1 MLKHTYKLVIEYD
14 GTDYA
19 GWQVQPNKR
28 TIQSELENALSKL
41 FQEEISVTGA
51 GRTDAGVHAKE
62 QVINFTSL
70 KNREV
75 KSILYGVNSL
85 LPGPISITSA
95 QPIDENFNARFDA
108 IRRHY
113 QYQITRNKSA
123 LYSRISWCVREDLN
137 IAEMQ
142 QCSRIIIDKHDF
154 QSFCSTQ
161 AEVNH
166 YLCTVFKAYWR
177 YTMPEVLTF
186 YICANRFLHNMV
198 RILVGTMVEVG
209 KGRFSVEEFKK
220 MLIQKDRK
228 VAGITAPAKGL
239 CLMKIDYDRNILEV

>member
-1 MLKHTYKLVIEYD
+1 MPKYSFKLVVEYD

-19 GWQVQPNKR
+19 GWQIQPNKR

-41 FQEEISVTGA
+41 FQEEISVNGA

-62 QVINFTSL
+62 QVVNFTST
-70 KNREV
+70 KNRDI
-75 KSILYGVNSL
+75 KSLIYGVNSL
-85 LPGPISITSA
+85 LPGSISIISA
-95 QPIDENFNARFDA
+95 QSIDEKFNARFDA

-113 QYQITRNKSA
+113 LYQITRSKSA
-123 LYSRISWCVREDLN
+123 LNSRFSWCVQENLN
-137 IAEMQ
+137 ISEMQ
-142 QCSRIIIDKHDF
+142 QGSRLLIGEHDF

-166 YLCTVFKAYWR
+166 YLCTVLEVYWR
-177 YTMPEVLTF
+177 YTMPDILTF
-186 YICANRFLHNMV
+186 YICANRFLHKMV

-209 KGRFSVEEFKK
+209 KGRFSVEDFKL

-239 CLMKIDYDRNILEV
+239 CLIKIEYDRNILEV